1 MRIENA
7 SQETMKVMQLIG
19 KIAFWMFTT
28 SFAFA
33 LAAATYEIITTNPII

>member
-7 SQETMKVMQLIG
+7 SPETMKVIQTIG
-19 KIAFWMFTT
+19 KVMFWMFTT

-33 LAAATYEIITTNPII
+33 LAAATYEIVTTNPII

>member
-7 SQETMKVMQLIG
+7 SPETIKVMQTIG
-19 KIAFWMFTT
+19 KVMFWMFTT

-33 LAAATYEIITTNPII
+33 LAAALIEIIKTNPII